1 MSRMICLFNE
11 AAKPMVIRPVS
22 IAAFSFYRNENF
34 NFVVR
39 NVKCRMKGIQ
49 QNTAKYIM
57 DGIRFYDTLCNET

>member
-1 MSRMICLFNE
+1 
-11 AAKPMVIRPVS
+11 MVIRPVS

-39 NVKCRMKGIQ
+39 IVKCRMKGIQ

-57 DGIRFYDTLCNET
+57 NGIRFYDTLCNET

>member
-1 MSRMICLFNE
+1 MICLFNE

-39 NVKCRMKGIQ
+39 NVKMPYEKESNK
-49 QNTAKYIM
+49 NTAKIYHEM
-57 DGIRFYDTLCNET
+57 EIRFYDTLCK